1 MNLPKIILHQAKT
14 AAIARFHP
22 WVFSGAIKYKSPEV
36 TEDALIE
43 LCDSKGQFLA
53 IGYYTDSNIAVRIIS
68 FSPIKSVSKLFEQ
81 KLSAAY
87 DARQAVALINNA
99 TTSAYR
105 LIHGEGDGLSG
116 LIIDIYNGV
125 AVLQAH
131 SVFMSKQ
138 LPIISELLQQLYG
151 KKLQAVYNKS
161 SNTLPKSY
169 TENQDGF
176 LFGKLD
182 SVKVLE
188 NNCTFEI
195 DFIEGQKTGF
205 FLDQRE
211 NRALL
216 GRYAEGKN
224 VLNTFCY
231 SGGFSVYAAK
241 AGAEKVVSVDVSQK
255 AIDLTIQNMQLNGF
269 DAPHEAHK
277 ADIFE
282 FLSKTNISEF
292 DIIVLDPPAFAK
304 NVGARHQA
312 IKAYTRLNLEVLAK
326 MKKGALLF
334 TFSCSQVVTPDLF
347 KGAIVAAAITAGR
360 NVRIVH
366 QLSQGADHPVSAF
379 HPEGS
384 YLKGFVLQIE

>member
-36 TEDALIE
+36 AEDALVE

-53 IGYYTDSNIAVRIIS
+53 VGYYTDSNIAVRIIS
-68 FSPIKSVSKLFEQ
+68 FSLIESVSKLFEQ

-87 DARQAVALINNA
+87 DARQAVALVNNIN
-99 TTSAYR
+99 TTAYR

-116 LIIDIYNGV
+116 LIIDIYSGV

-131 SVFMSKQ
+131 SVFMAKQ
-138 LPIISELLQQLYG
+138 LPLISELLQQLYG
-151 KKLQAVYNKS
+151 DKLKAVYNKS
-161 SNTLPKSY
+161 GNTLPKSY
-169 TENQDGF
+169 TQSQDGF

-216 GRYAEGKN
+216 ARYAKGKN

-241 AGAEKVVSVDVSQK
+241 AAAQKVVSVDVSQK

-277 ADIFE
+277 ADIFD
-282 FLSKTNISEF
+282 FLSKTNIAEF

-312 IKAYTRLNLEVLAK
+312 IKAYTRLNLEAIAK

-384 YLKGFVLQIE
+384 YLKGFILQIE